1 MFGSCQTTSVAML
14 VMMSLSLAACDDIKL
29 EDDVLVAPSGDRF
42 VTPTVNTLVIPAT
55 TLPFQIMPVL
65 GCPSAPP
72 FVSHFSLVV
81 NPVGVD
87 LTMTEVGLQFIDT
100 SGIVSPVNFG
110 PNDLSVLF
118 GSTAVV
124 VGVGRNFAFTTHF
137 GCGFQTNPQ
146 VMRGRAVFI
155 NPHGRR
161 IEQTFGGRFGS
172 E

>member
-1 MFGSCQTTSVAML
+1 MFRRCQTTGVAIL
-14 VMMSLSLAACDDIKL
+14 VVMSLSLVACDDIKL

-72 FVSHFSLVV
+72 FTSHFSLVV
-81 NPVGVD
+81 NPVHVD
-87 LTMTEVGLQFIDT
+87 LTMSEVALQFLDS

-110 PNDLSVLF
+110 PTDLSVLF
-118 GSTAVV
+118 GSTAVLA
-124 VGVGRNFAFTTHF
+124 GVGRTFAFNTHF
-137 GCGFQTNPQ
+137 GCGFQTDPQ

-155 NPHGRR
+155 NRQGRR
-161 IEQTFGGRFGS
+161 VEQTFGGRFGS
-172 E
+172 R